1 MYYWLSDTWNDEK
14 ETIFFFPGLTAD
26 HTLFESQVENMIC
39 VGQSFGGY
47 HIQVLIARY
56 PEKVKAF
63 WGIGTSPYG
72 ENIIQNWIYFGL
84 NR

>member
-1 MYYWLSDTWNDEK
+1 MEACIIGCLTHGMMKKKLFS
-14 ETIFFFPGLTAD
+14 FSPGLTAD

-47 HIQVLIARY
+47 HIQALIARY

-63 WGIGTSPYG
+63 DADCI
-72 ENIIQNWIYFGL
+72 
-84 NR
+84 